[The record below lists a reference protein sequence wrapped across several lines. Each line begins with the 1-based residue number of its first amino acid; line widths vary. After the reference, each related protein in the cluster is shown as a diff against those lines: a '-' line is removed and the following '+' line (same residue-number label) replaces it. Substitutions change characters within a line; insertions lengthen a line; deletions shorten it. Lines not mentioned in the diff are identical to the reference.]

1 MKLNKIIVTG
11 MAAVIVL
18 AMAGCGGATGAATS
32 EGETAVMASTEGF
45 TVEDGPMTTAAEAM
59 TGPSVENVNS
69 GSALEFAGAYSEE
82 TGKGYS
88 LLITPTD
95 DETGVY
101 VTVGYMNEEEQV
113 YYIWDILGEVENKVI
128 AYSGAVC
135 TKMIPDDQ
143 AQTGVREELVYNDGE
158 GTMEISEDGKITW
171 KDERVNNGEE
181 LVLAWDQELNDE
193 LQEQAQTGM
202 N

>member
-1 MKLNKIIVTG
+1 
-11 MAAVIVL
+11 
-18 AMAGCGGATGAATS
+18 
-32 EGETAVMASTEGF
+32 MASSEGF

-158 GTMEISEDGKITW
+158 GTMKISEDGKITW

>member
-1 MKLNKIIVTG
+1 
-11 MAAVIVL
+11 
-18 AMAGCGGATGAATS
+18 
-32 EGETAVMASTEGF
+32 
-45 TVEDGPMTTAAEAM
+45 
-59 TGPSVENVNS
+59 
-69 GSALEFAGAYSEE
+69 
-82 TGKGYS
+82 
-88 LLITPTD
+88 
-95 DETGVY
+95 
-101 VTVGYMNEEEQV
+101 MNEEEQV
-113 YYIWDILGEVENKVI
+113 YYIWDIFGEVENNVI

-143 AQTGVREELVYNDGE
+143 AQTGVREELAYNDGE